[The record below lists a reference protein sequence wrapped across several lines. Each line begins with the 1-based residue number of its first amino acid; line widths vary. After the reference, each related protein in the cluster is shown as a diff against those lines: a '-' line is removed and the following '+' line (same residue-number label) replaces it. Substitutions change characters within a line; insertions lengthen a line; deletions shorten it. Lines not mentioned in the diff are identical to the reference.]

1 MSKKTRP
8 LLYID
13 EATRANLLRMVEVL
27 KSDHPYLK
35 VSVSQLASL
44 ILNQYADVEFQ
55 KKKESL
61 IDKFLD
67 KKTYIRHLLSTT
79 DSTDELIKRIIELE
93 RTPPT
98 VKRRQRRKQDQPTV
112 PESPDGGPSRDSERL
127 IE

>member
-13 EATRANLLRMVEVL
+13 EATKANLLRMVEVL

-55 KKKESL
+55 KKKKSL

-98 VKRRQRRKQDQPTV
+98 VKRRQRRKQDQPT
-112 PESPDGGPSRDSERL
+112 SPVSPHGGPSRDSERL